1 MCSRPCT
8 GFSFVGLK
16 ILVLLLYG
24 HVRIQSDQ
32 NRRLAIRYFSDVS
45 RFVANHLPFLKF
57 SLSGSDSR
65 LLRKK
70 LFDIIV

>member
-1 MCSRPCT
+1 MDMLEYKVT
-8 GFSFVGLK
+8 K
-16 ILVLLLYG
+16 IE
-24 HVRIQSDQ
+24 D
-32 NRRLAIRYFSDVS
+32 
-45 RFVANHLPFLKF
+45 LPLDIFQTSADLWQIICLFLKF